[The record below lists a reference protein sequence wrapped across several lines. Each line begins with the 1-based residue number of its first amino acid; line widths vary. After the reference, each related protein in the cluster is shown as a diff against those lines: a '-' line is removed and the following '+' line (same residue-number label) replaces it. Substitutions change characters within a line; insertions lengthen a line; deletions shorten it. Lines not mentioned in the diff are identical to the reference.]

1 MSTKIAAATIGAAL
15 LPATLAHQ
23 AIAESDPACPMR
35 AEAGEVA
42 HDQMACEAPT
52 PPMHHVERD
61 DKLEAVQPAAGGA
74 PAAPRNNGGMLL
86 MGVG

>member
-23 AIAESDPACPMR
+23 AIAESDSACPMH
-35 AEAGEVA
+35 AEGGAIA
-42 HDQMACEAPT
+42 HDQMACEPPT
-52 PPMHHVERD
+52 PPLQHIERD
-61 DKLEAVQPAAGGA
+61 DKLEAVQPVADGA
-74 PAAPRNNGGMLL
+74 PAAPRNNSGMLL